1 MRFRLDSSLA
11 NDFGWTTPST
21 DAQRVLIGTAAGAV
35 VRDLRTG
42 EQLQSW
48 PDPLAGLDW
57 LDVERRRPGRWIGM
71 LGYELG
77 QLLEPAV
84 RHGGAGCVSSH
95 REVPLFAW
103 GWSEAEAPAADLGSD
118 RSRGREPPA
127 ENDPIR
133 SGLAIAGALTE
144 QPGLR
149 SNFTR
154 DEYLRGVERCIEYI
168 RAGDVFQIN
177 LSQLLSVALT
187 APGDRSAEAQRAIAR
202 QLYDTLRLTTP
213 ARFGALIEIDQF
225 AFISNSPE
233 LYLRVHPDG
242 RIMTRPIKGTRP
254 RLAGMDRELLA
265 SAKDAAELNMIIDL
279 ERNDLGRVCDTGTVR
294 LTEAP
299 TIEAH
304 PTVYHGV
311 ATIEGRLRGDVGLV
325 EMLRATFPGGSVTGA
340 PKIRAMQIISELERA
355 PRGVYCGAIGHLES
369 DGSIQLNLAIR
380 TLTLDEHGGRL
391 EIPVGGGIVADSDP
405 DAEYE
410 ETLVKAG
417 AALHAVSTLRRTSL
431 ELARKV

>member
-11 NDFGWTTPST
+11 NDFGWTMPLT
-21 DAQRVLIGTAAGAV
+21 DAQRVLIGTAAGAT

-42 EQLQSW
+42 EQLHSW
-48 PDPLAGLDW
+48 PDPLDGLDW
-57 LDVERRRPGRWIGM
+57 LDGERRRSGRWIGM
-71 LGYELG
+71 LSYELG
-77 QLLEPAV
+77 ELLEPAV
-84 RHGGAGCVSSH
+84 RARGAGCVSSH
-95 REVPLFAW
+95 PEVPLFAW
-103 GWSEAEAPAADLGSD
+103 GWSGAKASPADPAPDREPAAESD
-118 RSRGREPPA
+118 RISSGPA
-127 ENDPIR
+127 
-133 SGLAIAGALTE
+133 LAVALAE
-144 QPGLR
+144 QLGLR

-154 DEYLRGVERCIEYI
+154 DEYLRRVARCIEYI

-177 LSQLLSVALT
+177 LSQLLSVPLP
-187 APGDRSAEAQRAIAR
+187 APGNGSAEAQGAIAR
-202 QLYDTLRLTTP
+202 RLYDTLRLTTP
-213 ARFGALIEIDQF
+213 ARFGALIEIDRF
-225 AFISNSPE
+225 VFISNSPE
-233 LYLRVHPDG
+233 LYLRVRPDG

-294 LTEAP
+294 VTEAP

-340 PKIRAMQIISELERA
+340 PKIRAMQIISELEGT

-380 TLTLDEHGGRL
+380 TLTLDGHSGRL

-405 DAEYE
+405 EAEYE

-417 AALHAVSTLRRTSL
+417 AALHAVSTLRMTSSGS
-431 ELARKV
+431 ARNV